1 METVTEFNKLAL
13 WFIPFIV
20 FGYLALQV
28 GKHLLNLLR
37 RREPIFREFDRF
49 EKKDDEPRLTKSE
62 ILERVFWL
70 AVLSLCLGGLV
81 YSGVQLAPLFHSK
94 ASGDF

>member
-13 WFIPFIV
+13 GFIPFIV

-28 GKHLLNLLR
+28 GKHVLNLLKGR
-37 RREPIFREFDRF
+37 GPVFREFDRF
-49 EKKDDEPRLTKSE
+49 EKKDVKLTKSE
-62 ILERVFWL
+62 IFERVFWL

-81 YSGVQLAPLFHSK
+81 YSGVQLAPLFRSK
-94 ASGDF
+94 GSGDF